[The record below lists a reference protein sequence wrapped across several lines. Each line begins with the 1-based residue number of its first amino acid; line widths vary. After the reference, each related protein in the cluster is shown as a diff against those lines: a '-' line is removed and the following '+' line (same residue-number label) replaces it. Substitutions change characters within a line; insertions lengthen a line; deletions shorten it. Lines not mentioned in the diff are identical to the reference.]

1 VKFVLERGREAFGEK
16 LHSEF
21 WEVEMMKSVI
31 AAAAIL
37 AFGATSA
44 AAACG
49 WKSSNTVAD
58 LDVKTEQ
65 QQTAKQ
71 STPADASPADASEKS
86 SGRTAETDRTSE
98 RLQLAVDPRADD
110 AANN

>member
-1 VKFVLERGREAFGEK
+1 
-16 LHSEF
+16 
-21 WEVEMMKSVI
+21 MMKSVI
-31 AAAAIL
+31 AAAAIV

-49 WKSSNTVAD
+49 WKAKQDTVAD

-71 STPADASPADASEKS
+71 STPADASKAED
-86 SGRTAETDRTSE
+86 RTAKDRTAGSERTSE

>member
-1 VKFVLERGREAFGEK
+1 
-16 LHSEF
+16 
-21 WEVEMMKSVI
+21 MMKSVI
-31 AAAAIL
+31 AAAAIV

-44 AAACG
+44 AAGCG

-58 LDVKTEQ
+58 LDVKTER

-71 STPADASPADASEKS
+71 SIPADASENS
-86 SGRTAETDRTSE
+86 THRTAETDGKSE
-98 RLQLAVDPRADD
+98 RLQLAVDPRANA